1 MGPLFGIFH
10 RDVVRRLVDDRT
22 FERGQ
27 AYVAQ
32 GRVVNVT
39 RHEQRLDATVRGKA
53 DYHVEILV
61 RGSALAYSC
70 TCPVGAEGAIC
81 KHCVA
86 VVLTWIAQVA
96 PEHLPESP
104 PPPTPPAFSDM
115 DALAD
120 ALRELPRE
128 RLLALLLD
136 EAATDATFCQR
147 LAKRVG
153 LHGD

>member
-10 RDVVRRLVDDRT
+10 RDMVRRLVDDRT
-22 FERGQ
+22 FERAQ
-27 AYVAQ
+27 SYVTQ
-32 GRVVNVT
+32 GRVVSVA
-39 RHEQRLDATVRGKA
+39 RRDQGLDGTVRGKD
-53 DYHVEILV
+53 DYRVEIRV
-61 RGSALAYSC
+61 RGNALAYAC

-96 PEHLPESP
+96 PEHLPDAP

-120 ALRELPRE
+120 ALRGLPRE

-136 EAATDATFCQR
+136 EAATDAEICLR
-147 LAKRVG
+147 LAKRLG
-153 LHGD
+153 LGT

>member
-32 GRVVNVT
+32 GRVGEVT
-39 RHEQRLDATVRGKA
+39 RHEQKLEATVHGKG
-53 DYHVEILV
+53 DYHVEIRV
-61 RGSALAYSC
+61 RGNALAYSC
-70 TCPVGAEGAIC
+70 TCPVGAESELC

-96 PEHLPESP
+96 PEHLPDSP
-104 PPPTPPAFSDM
+104 PPPAPPAFADM

-120 ALRELPRE
+120 ACRALPRE
-128 RLLALLLD
+128 RLLELLLD
-136 EAATDATFCQR
+136 EAATDAAFCQR
-147 LAKRVG
+147 LARRIG
-153 LHGD
+153 NE

>member
-32 GRVVNVT
+32 GRVGQVT
-39 RHEQRLDATVRGKA
+39 RHDQKLEATVHGKA
-53 DYHVEILV
+53 DYHVEIRV

-70 TCPVGAEGAIC
+70 TCPVGAESELC

-104 PPPTPPAFSDM
+104 PPPAPPAFSDM

-120 ALRELPRE
+120 ACRALPRE
-128 RLLALLLD
+128 RLLELLLD
-136 EAATDATFCQR
+136 EAATDAAFCQR
-147 LAKRVG
+147 LARRIG
-153 LHGD
+153 TR